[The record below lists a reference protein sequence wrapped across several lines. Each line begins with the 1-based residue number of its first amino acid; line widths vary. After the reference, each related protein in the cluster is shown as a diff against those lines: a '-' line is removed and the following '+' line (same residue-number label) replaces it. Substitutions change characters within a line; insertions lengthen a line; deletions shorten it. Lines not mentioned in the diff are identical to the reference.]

1 MNYKLDLIP
10 LIKKINIIGPLIEF
24 VKSISNSNELI
35 EDICNFDFIFG
46 CESMALVI
54 SLIAKKKVISCIPIK
69 TKKSS
74 LPFRILFI

>member
-1 MNYKLDLIP
+1 M
-10 LIKKINIIGPLIEF
+10 IKKINIIGPLNYEF

-54 SLIAKKKVISCIPIK
+54 SLIAKKGYFLYSIKNKKV
-69 TKKSS
+69 
-74 LPFRILFI
+74 